1 MTYVFDASA
10 LLRYL
15 DNEAGADRVTQI
27 IEDHLDGKCRV
38 AISAVHWGEVATKLF
53 QRKGGQRFG
62 VIFSE
67 LESLGFD
74 IVAATAARAVN
85 SGLIKARAKIPYADA
100 FGVDLA
106 SDSPNH
112 VLLTADFDVKPAE
125 HDITIEFLPKK

>member
-15 DNEAGADRVTQI
+15 DNEAGADRVSRI
-27 IEDHLDGKCRV
+27 IEDHLDGKCGIAV
-38 AISAVHWGEVATKLF
+38 SVVHWGEVATKLF
-53 QRKGGQRFG
+53 QRKGRQQFE

-74 IVAATAARAVN
+74 IVAATAARAAN
-85 SGLIKARAKIPYADA
+85 SGIIKARKKIPYADA

-112 VLLTADFDVKPAE
+112 VLVTADFDVKPAE